1 MSRLDTLASRLRRRL
16 AAETM
21 SRASVSHAS
30 TVAAAVDPATSAD
43 DAYTSELLGYSLER
57 LAKARPCRCVY
68 LRVTPPRSL
77 SLAPAPC
84 VCA

>member
-1 MSRLDTLASRLRRRL
+1 MSQ
-16 AAETM
+16 
-21 SRASVSHAS
+21 ASVARAS

-57 LAKARPCRCVY
+57 LAKARPCRSVC

-77 SLAPAPC
+77 CRAPAPC
-84 VCA
+84 ACA